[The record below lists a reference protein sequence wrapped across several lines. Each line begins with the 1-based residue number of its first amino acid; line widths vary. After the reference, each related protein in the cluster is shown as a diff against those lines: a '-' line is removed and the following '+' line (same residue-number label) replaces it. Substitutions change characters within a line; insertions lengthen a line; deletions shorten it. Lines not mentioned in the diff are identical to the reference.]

1 MKNRKT
7 FIPITLAELTNV
19 TQSFSTSLEQI
30 EYLAVNILGLQ
41 KKLKQ
46 NKTNENNDNELI
58 LEMIKF
64 AENEIKKSWRETSH
78 VVKVPIG
85 HKCT

>member
-30 EYLAVNILGLQ
+30 EYLAVTIFGLQ
-41 KKLKQ
+41 KNSYTLTKL
-46 NKTNENNDNELI
+46 
-58 LEMIKF
+58 LERAK
-64 AENEIKKSWRETSH
+64 
-78 VVKVPIG
+78 
-85 HKCT
+85 